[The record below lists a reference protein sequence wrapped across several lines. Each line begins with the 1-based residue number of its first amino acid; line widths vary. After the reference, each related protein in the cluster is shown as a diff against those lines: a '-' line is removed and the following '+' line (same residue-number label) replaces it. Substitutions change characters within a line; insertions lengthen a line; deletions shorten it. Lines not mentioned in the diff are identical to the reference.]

1 MPNHYQ
7 SELSWYEE
15 KEQEVEHHPMQLI
28 SSQASMTIV
37 CTGVNDVVWIAQLS
51 WRDYVNQMNDASMLA
66 FNSGCL
72 KNKAG

>member
-1 MPNHYQ
+1 
-7 SELSWYEE
+7 
-15 KEQEVEHHPMQLI
+15 MQLI

-37 CTGVNDVVWIAQLS
+37 CTGVNDGMCIAQLS
-51 WRDYVNQMNDASMLA
+51 WRYYVNQMNDASMLA